1 MSSTI
6 KIIRMPVFAILI
18 LSAVFHLVACS
29 SENGLASREGL
40 NSGAAN
46 AQTPKNEIGKTTN
59 SASGFV
65 GEAIELPH
73 YPPDFPPGAGRELFM
88 TRCGMCH
95 SLRYVTMQPN
105 FTKKAWSKEVDKMI
119 KTYGAHINKKEAQE
133 ITEYLFSVKGK
144 PEAAK

>member
-1 MSSTI
+1 MSSAL

-18 LSAVFHLVACS
+18 LTAVFYLVACT
-29 SENGLASREGL
+29 SENRLGSKD
-40 NSGAAN
+40 SFSSDAAI
-46 AQTPKNEIGKTTN
+46 AQGVNDKE
-59 SASGFV
+59 FV
-65 GEAIELPH
+65 GKAIELPH

-105 FTKKAWSKEVDKMI
+105 FTKKAWAKEVDKMI
-119 KTYGAHINKKEAQE
+119 KTYGAHINKKEAAE

-144 PEAAK
+144 AEAAK

>member
-1 MSSTI
+1 M
-6 KIIRMPVFAILI
+6 KIIRMPVFAILV
-18 LSAVFHLVACS
+18 LSAVSQLVACS
-29 SENGLASREGL
+29 NENAFGKRENLKSDAAIAQAPDSKSPETNASF
-40 NSGAAN
+40 A
-46 AQTPKNEIGKTTN
+46 GK
-59 SASGFV
+59 
-65 GEAIELPH
+65 AIDLPH

-105 FTKKAWSKEVDKMI
+105 FTRKAWAKEVDKMI
-119 KTYGAHINKKEAQE
+119 KTYGAHINKKEAEE